1 MVPIQ
6 RNIPAS
12 RVDLEVVCGSTALAK
27 GEKLPFALE
36 MIGVLEIRAVST
48 AAFSGNAH
56 AMSILTR
63 SSSLSWRYHH
73 ATARPL
79 QVAKSSRP
87 DCPREGR
94 SSKCASGGCQAGRP
108 LPIHPDGIQFYR
120 SNRGRDNT
128 ICWQG
133 GQEDI

>member
-1 MVPIQ
+1 M
-6 RNIPAS
+6 PAS
-12 RVDLEVVCGSTALAK
+12 RDDLEVVCGSTALAK
-27 GEKLPFALE
+27 GGRLPIALE
-36 MIGVLEIRAVST
+36 TIGVLEICAIST

-56 AMSILTR
+56 AMSMLTR
-63 SSSLSWRYHH
+63 SSSLSWGYHY
-73 ATARPL
+73 AIARAL
-79 QVAKSSRP
+79 QVAKSSRS